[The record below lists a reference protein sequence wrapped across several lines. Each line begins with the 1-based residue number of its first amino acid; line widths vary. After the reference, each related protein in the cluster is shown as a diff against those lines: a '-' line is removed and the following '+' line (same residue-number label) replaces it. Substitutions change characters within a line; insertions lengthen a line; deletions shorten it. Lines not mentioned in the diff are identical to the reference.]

1 MLESNG
7 CLANDCRANS
17 FAGGI
22 AKGWM
27 ILRLR
32 QMHLASRCILIRS
45 WPYEQRRIS
54 KLSAPERG
62 VYAASLSLLSQL
74 SLNPNL
80 AGSFTLKRPEEPV

>member
-1 MLESNG
+1 
-7 CLANDCRANS
+7 
-17 FAGGI
+17 
-22 AKGWM
+22 M

-80 AGSFTLKRPEEPV
+80 AGSFTLKRPEGRAPANRQGLDEPPGHAGQFAFRQGTG